1 MPQEYIEIDS
11 DSDDGLR
18 TGKARPAPPQAKT
31 ATRFTA
37 VAAVSSSF
45 GSNDIAWDTLD
56 DGWIDKILK
65 EGNTVTTGGYVT
77 SNAPVASHSGA

>member
-11 DSDDGLR
+11 DSDDGLSAN
-18 TGKARPAPPQAKT
+18 KSRPVPPPSKN
-31 ATRFTA
+31 ATFTA

-56 DGWIDKILK
+56 DGWIDKILR
-65 EGNTVTTGGYVT
+65 EGAAAAAGGYIAG
-77 SNAPVASHSGA
+77 NPPIASHGAA